1 MNHPAVP
8 RLVRCLLETAVIHF
22 KRKRYSASR
31 CNRRGTLDEADLE
44 RIHGSRGLNEPHA
57 LSGLSTA
64 QEAFK
69 GKTINIVVGYS
80 AGGGY
85 DQYAR
90 ALARHMGAHIPGQ
103 PNIVVQNLPARRAF
117 SPFGILIQIPRK
129 TARSSRHSTP
139 DLSQRI

>member
-1 MNHPAVP
+1 MK
-8 RLVRCLLETAVIHF
+8 L
-22 KRKRYSASR
+22 
-31 CNRRGTLDEADLE
+31 TLNAFT
-44 RIHGSRGLNEPHA
+44 GAAA
-57 LSGLSTA
+57 LTSLMLCPGLSTA

-117 SPFGILIQIPRK
+117 SPFGILIPIPRK

-139 DLSQRI
+139 A